1 MARLTLASEPDVGIE
16 DQLSIFLARH
26 GATEVDR
33 LIGTAGSVDLDA
45 RTYRLEDGRVL
56 KIERDNWVAILLDG
70 EAELL
75 AEVVHAVSQPRE
87 GFA

>member
-1 MARLTLASEPDVGIE
+1 
-16 DQLSIFLARH
+16 
-26 GATEVDR
+26 
-33 LIGTAGSVDLDA
+33 
-45 RTYRLEDGRVL
+45 VL